1 MKIFTSNYDKNSNI
15 RYFEIITLSILL
27 YLITSIAFANGA
39 KNFEPADNIR
49 NTAKKHLEEMS
60 NAADNTA
67 IEISVSNIDPRLKLR
82 KCKNKLLAFT
92 EENVNK
98 RGRLSIAV
106 TCDLPVAW
114 KVLLS
119 ASVDEFADVI
129 IAKNTIA
136 RKSIIT
142 TQDIETKRVK
152 ISSLRKQPIFS
163 MSEVLESTSKRQQRA
178 GSIIFEDSI
187 CLVCRGDSVQIS
199 AKSEFLNINLEGI
212 ALADAGIGETTLVRN
227 KQSKRSFSAK
237 VIGKDHL
244 EVKLADVKNNKLN

>member
-1 MKIFTSNYDKNSNI
+1 M
-15 RYFEIITLSILL
+15 
-27 YLITSIAFANGA
+27 ITSVTFANET

-49 NTAKKHLEEMS
+49 HTAKKHLEEMN

-67 IEISVSNIDPRLKLR
+67 IEISISNIDPRLKLR
-82 KCKNKLLAFT
+82 KCKNKLSAFT
-92 EENVNK
+92 ADDSNK
-98 RGRLSIAV
+98 RGRLTVAV
-106 TCDLPVAW
+106 TCDLPVTW

-129 IAKNTIA
+129 VAKNTIN

-142 TQDIETKRVK
+142 RQDIEIKRIK
-152 ISSLRKQPIFS
+152 ISSLRKQPLFNK
-163 MSEVLESTSKRQQRA
+163 SEVLGSTSKRQQRA
-178 GSIIFEDSI
+178 GSIIFDDSI

-212 ALADAGIGETTLVRN
+212 ALADASIGETTLVRN